1 MILIIKIFIKR
12 EGEHLDRTLIISDL
26 DGTLLNNESKI
37 SKTNEKWIKRFKDQ
51 GGLFTFATGRMEKS
65 IYPYIDK
72 LEIDIPVIVY
82 NGAMVYCPITNKA
95 LYKKQL
101 YVSQSMWNELL
112 NNDLEVGIFIYKD
125 SKPFVLKRNSI
136 VDEFEKKEKVNCE
149 QGRLEDFI
157 DVPVTKILVIMRERS
172 RHEDVPEL
180 KNMEKKLVEGKFEC
194 DTVFSESNYL
204 EILPKGSSKGAALK
218 ELANYL
224 NVTDLQIIAIGDN
237 LNDIPLLKSADIGVA
252 VQNARS
258 GLKEAADK
266 IVEQSNDE
274 DAIAHVIKR
283 ILESNSISNGIFE
296 KL

>member
-1 MILIIKIFIKR
+1 MN
-12 EGEHLDRTLIISDL
+12 RTLIISDL
-26 DGTLLNNESKI
+26 DGTLLNNDSKI
-37 SKTNEKWIKRFKDQ
+37 SKTNEKWIKRFKNQ

-65 IYPYIDK
+65 IYPYIEK
-72 LEIDIPVIVY
+72 LEIDVPVIVY

-95 LYKKQL
+95 LYKKEL

-112 NNDLEVGIFIYKD
+112 NNGLEVGVFIYKD
-125 SKPFVLKRNSI
+125 SKPYVLKRNFI

-149 QGRLEDFI
+149 LGRLEDFI
-157 DVPVTKILVIMRERS
+157 DVTVTKILVIMREKS

-180 KNMEKKLVEGKFEC
+180 KDMEKRLIEGKFEC

-204 EILPKGSSKGAALK
+204 EILPKGSSKGAALN

-224 NVTDLQIIAIGDN
+224 NDSDLKIIAIGDN
-237 LNDIPLLKSADIGVA
+237 LNDIPLLKSADIGIA

-258 GLKEAADK
+258 GLKEVADK

-274 DAIAHVIKR
+274 DAVAHVISE
-283 ILESNSISNGIFE
+283 LISN
-296 KL
+296 